1 MKKIY
6 ADSLYKDPT
15 ATLDDLREAVTML
28 EDTER
33 TARRVLGIAH
43 PLTVELEDG
52 LRDARAALH
61 LRQSS

>member
-1 MKKIY
+1 MNCAI
-6 ADSLYKDPT
+6 ALYESPA
-15 ATLDDLREAVTML
+15 ATLNDLREAVTML